1 MAPGSHRQLSSRS
14 DVRACHPP
22 TTRAWVVVVGGW
34 TAELSPGRTLTHTS
48 ALSLIVALCVLSNI
62 HGAAAI
68 VVSEYLSWRRL
79 QAEGNASLVEAPN
92 AGGWP
97 MCGSVCFYNDGHRY
111 GIKLLQGDF
120 SKHTYFCA
128 HTLRGSMFTCIIVM
142 RLSDSCSAK
151 WLSCS
156 GSCLCHLWA
165 LMRPRQERRV
175 HPNEA
180 AVTADE
186 QC

>member
-14 DVRACHPP
+14 DVRACHPL
-22 TTRAWVVVVGGW
+22 TTRAVGGW
-34 TAELSPGRTLTHTS
+34 GGWMPELSPGRTLTHTS
-48 ALSLIVALCVLSNI
+48 ALSLVARCVLSNI

-68 VVSEYLSWRRL
+68 VVSEYLRWRRL
-79 QAEGNASLVEAPN
+79 QAEGYASLVEALILGTLVHGRCVAQFAFIMIVTDTGLN
-92 AGGWP
+92 Y
-97 MCGSVCFYNDGHRY
+97 CE
-111 GIKLLQGDF
+111 GIYLNT
-120 SKHTYFCA
+120 HICV
-128 HTLRGSMFTCIIVM
+128 HTLRGSMFTCIIVK

-175 HPNEA
+175 QPNEA

-186 QC
+186 HC